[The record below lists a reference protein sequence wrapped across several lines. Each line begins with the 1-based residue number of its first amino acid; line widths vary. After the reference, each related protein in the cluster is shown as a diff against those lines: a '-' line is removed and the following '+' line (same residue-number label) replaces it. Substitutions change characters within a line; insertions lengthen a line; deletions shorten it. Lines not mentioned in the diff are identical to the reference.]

1 MCGISAIYSP
11 RGPISAETLHTLHD
25 PIRHRGPDDEGYT
38 FFRLNNTP
46 PVCFGGKDTPE
57 SIYGSGFAYA
67 PTERFSGKIESD
79 VFLALAHHRLS
90 ILDLSAA
97 GHQPMCWG
105 SGRYWIT
112 YNGEIYNYIELRQE
126 LNAIGHHFTSGTD
139 TEVILC
145 AYHEWGRSCLDR
157 FNGMFAFVIFD
168 RQKKCLFAAR
178 DRFGVKP
185 LYYRVGTEGTIYFA
199 SEIKQLTGSS
209 KAQPRVNGQRAY
221 DFLNWNLIDHT
232 DETLFTGIHQL
243 RNGEAI
249 EIDFFTPPVTQVDGR
264 IPVWRWYYLKPKPF
278 LGSLEEAT
286 VSYRH
291 LLNNA
296 IALRMRSDVPVG
308 SCLSGGLDSSAIVCL
323 INRQLREHGQP
334 LNQKVFSAVSE
345 IRRFDESRFINEVV
359 VQNSIASY
367 RVNPSLENLF
377 EEMNRVTW
385 HQDEPFGSTSIYAQW
400 CVFRLTAAHDVK
412 VVLDGQG
419 ADEQLAGYHS
429 YFGPWFGS
437 LARQGQW
444 NLLATEI
451 QRAKKLHGYS
461 SLWALQLLLN
471 NLLPEQLR
479 QPLRRVVGK
488 SATTSP
494 YLDLERLQATPLDPF
509 LSTGSARAT
518 SVNQLSHA
526 QLMGASLQMLL
537 HCEDRD
543 SMGHSI
549 ESRVPF
555 LDYRLVE
562 FTLGLPA
569 DFKIHDGWTKRV
581 LREAMSGIL
590 PETIRTR
597 VDKMGFVTPEEVW
610 MREVNPNAFRSR
622 LREAVEISDGII
634 RESVL
639 DYFDKIVAGR
649 RPFNFLIWRLISF
662 GNWLKVFNVA
672 T

>member
-11 RGPISAETLHTLHD
+11 KVPILAETLRTLHD

-38 FFRLNNTP
+38 FFRLNSAP
-46 PVCFGGKDTPE
+46 PICFGGKDTPE
-57 SIYGSGFAYA
+57 SIYGSGFEYA

-105 SGRYWIT
+105 AGRYWIT
-112 YNGEIYNYIELRQE
+112 YNGEIYNYLELRQE
-126 LNAIGHHFTSGTD
+126 LESLGHQFASGSD

-145 AYHEWGRSCLDR
+145 AYHEWGKSCLSR

-168 RQKKCLFAAR
+168 RQRKVLFAAR

-185 LYYRVGTEGTIYFA
+185 LYYRIGTDSCIYFA
-199 SEIKQLTGSS
+199 SEIKQLTESS
-209 KAQPRVNGQRAY
+209 KEQPRINGQRAY

-232 DETLFTGIHQL
+232 DETLFRGIHQL

-249 EIDFFTPPVTQVDGR
+249 EIDVGAPPITQVDGR
-264 IPVWRWYYLKPKPF
+264 LPVWQWYHLEPKPF
-278 LGSLEEAT
+278 FGSLEEAT
-286 VSYRH
+286 VTYLQ
-291 LLNNA
+291 LLNDA
-296 IALRMRSDVPVG
+296 IALRLRSDVPVG

-323 INRQLREHGQP
+323 INGNLRDRKQLAQ
-334 LNQKVFSAVSE
+334 QKVFSAVSE
-345 IRRFDESRFINEVV
+345 IQRFDESRYINEIVA
-359 VQNSIASY
+359 QNSIDSY

-377 EEMNRVTW
+377 EELNRVTW

-429 YFGPWFGS
+429 YFGPCFGN

-444 NLLATEI
+444 GLLGREI
-451 QRAKKLHGYS
+451 QHAKKLHGYS
-461 SLWALQLLLN
+461 SLWALQQLLN

-479 QPLRRVVGK
+479 QPLRRVAGK
-488 SATTSP
+488 SAITSP
-494 YLDLERLQATPLDPF
+494 YLDLQRLHAVPLDPF
-509 LSTGSARAT
+509 LGTGSARAT
-518 SVNQLSHA
+518 SVSQMSHA
-526 QLMGASLQMLL
+526 QLTGASLQMLL

-562 FTLGLPA
+562 FTLGLPSE
-569 DFKIHDGWTKRV
+569 FKIRGGWTKKI

-590 PETIRTR
+590 PEVIRTR

-610 MREVNPNAFRSR
+610 MCKVNPNVFRNR
-622 LREAVEISDGII
+622 LREAIDVSDGII
-634 RESVL
+634 RNSSL
-639 DYFDKIVAGR
+639 RYFDEIVAGR
-649 RPFNFLIWRLISF
+649 SPFSFLIWRLISF